1 MTTAL
6 HFDVAPSV
14 GQEPDFTRDRFR
26 LPLLTASSAKTFRRC
41 AREYRNRY
49 ELRRVRRRTVAGPQT
64 FGTLVRAGLEAW
76 WRAIGSLAL
85 PRVLDEALNEMR
97 RTASRTSEETSPLD
111 LLRAE
116 ELLRGY
122 HARWAEKT
130 QLDYQVLFV
139 EQTFTAP
146 LVNPDTDA
154 ASRTFQRAGKLDVV
168 VRERVTERVLVVEHK
183 TSSEPLEPGDDYW
196 RQLILDSQVST
207 YLEGGAALGVKPSA
221 CLYDVLGKP
230 ALRPSAATPV
240 ESRKYKKD
248 GTLYAN
254 QRAEDES
261 LEAFRE
267 RLRAHIA
274 ENLERYFKRAE
285 VVRLEDE
292 AAEAMFDDWQTA
304 RSIREC
310 QLAGRWP
317 RNTDAC
323 KRYGRLCDYFDA
335 CTGVVSLDDE
345 THFRSE
351 VAHRELGDF
360 NPNKESIRT

>member
-1 MTTAL
+1 MNS
-6 HFDVAPSV
+6 APQLESGPV
-14 GQEPDFTRDRFR
+14 RREAEPAQAPVR

-49 ELRRVRRRTVAGPQT
+49 ELGRVRRRTTAGPQT
-64 FGTLVRAGLEAW
+64 FGTLVHTGLEAW
-76 WRAIGSLAL
+76 WRAIA
-85 PRVLDEALNEMR
+85 RVEVPAVLEEALRATREA
-97 RTASRTSEETSPLD
+97 ASRSQEETPPLD

-122 HARWAEKT
+122 HERWAEKT
-130 QLDYQVLFV
+130 QFDYDVLFV

-146 LVNPDTDA
+146 LVNPDTGA
-154 ASRTFQRAGKLDVV
+154 PSRTFQRAGKLDVV
-168 VRERVTERVLVVEHK
+168 VRERLTERVLVIEHK

-196 RQLILDSQVST
+196 RQLTVDSQVST
-207 YLEGGAALGVKPSA
+207 YLEGCAALGVNPAA

-248 GTLYAN
+248 GSLYAN

-261 LEAFRE
+261 LDAFRE
-267 RLRAHIA
+267 RLRAHIT

-292 AAEAMFDDWQTA
+292 AEDAMFDDWWTA
-304 RSIREC
+304 RSIRES

-323 KRYGRLCDYFDA
+323 KRYGRLCDFFDA
-335 CTGVVSLDDE
+335 CTGVASLDDE
-345 THFRSE
+345 THFRS
-351 VAHRELGDF
+351 VPAHGELG
-360 NPNKESIRT
+360 NLQPNRESIRQ

>member
-1 MTTAL
+1 MTAAAQIEAGAARRL
-6 HFDVAPSV
+6 DA
-14 GQEPDFTRDRFR
+14 EPARMPVR

-49 ELRRVRRRTVAGPQT
+49 ELGRVRRRTTAGPQA
-64 FGTLVRAGLEAW
+64 FGTLVHAGLEAW
-76 WRAIGSLAL
+76 WRAIGLIDLDA
-85 PRVLDEALNEMR
+85 VLDAVLSAMR
-97 RTASRTSEETSPLD
+97 DNAAMTGVEIPALD

-130 QLDYQVLFV
+130 QLDYEVLVV
-139 EQTFTAP
+139 ERSFLAP

-168 VRERVTERVLVVEHK
+168 VRECSTERVLVVEHK
-183 TSSEPLEPGDDYW
+183 TSSEPLDAGDDYW
-196 RQLILDSQVST
+196 RQLALDSQVST
-207 YLEGGAALGVKPSA
+207 YLEGAAALGVKPSA

-230 ALRPSAATPV
+230 ALRPSMATPV

-261 LEAFRE
+261 LESFRE
-267 RLRAHIA
+267 RLRSHFA

-292 AAEAMFDDWQTA
+292 AHEAMFDDWQTA
-304 RSIREC
+304 RGIRES

-323 KRYGRLCDYFDA
+323 RRYGRLCDYFDA
-335 CTGVVSLDDE
+335 CTGVASLDDE

-351 VAHRELGDF
+351 PAHRELGDLHS
-360 NPNKESIRT
+360 NQEGIRQ